1 MGVDITHLPKDVR
14 NTIASF
20 FLENMIFSKE
30 EIETIFRAS
39 LEKKGGCRRLNTE
52 KDKTKKNH
60 SKGAGSSSKFR

>member
-1 MGVDITHLPKDVR
+1 MNCLDYYKQMGVDITHLPIDVR

-39 LEKKGGCRRLNTE
+39 LEKKRVVVDG
-52 KDKTKKNH
+52 
-60 SKGAGSSSKFR
+60 